1 MICILLFTVL
11 TKSTVLCSPFLLTL
25 FPAMLFTLVM
35 KRVYRP
41 LFLNDPN
48 VSALISELGLVSGP
62 MPKDWIVRCKTPLF
76 CDVVKR
82 HNLTLA
88 KDRAQLCRELYLRNR
103 KNSRYVRRSYSD

>member
-1 MICILLFTVL
+1 MICILLFSVSIW
-11 TKSTVLCSPFLLTL
+11 STVLCFPFSLTL
-25 FPAMLFTLVM
+25 FPAMLFALVM

-48 VSALISELGLVSGP
+48 VSALISELGLVPGP
-62 MPKDWIVRCKTPLF
+62 MPKDWILHCKTPLF

-82 HNLTLA
+82 HNFTLA

-103 KNSRYVRRSYSD
+103 KHSRYVRRSYSD